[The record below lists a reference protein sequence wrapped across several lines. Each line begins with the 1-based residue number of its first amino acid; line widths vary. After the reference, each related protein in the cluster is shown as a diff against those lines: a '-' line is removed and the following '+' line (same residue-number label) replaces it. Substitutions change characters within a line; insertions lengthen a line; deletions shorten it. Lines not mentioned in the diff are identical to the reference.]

1 MDFVV
6 WLLFSKTK
14 TPGAWPKH
22 LLCDGF
28 RRSRGFGPPGQLQNG
43 ERNIPG
49 LFALHPNSHVERLK
63 QEPWPQLMLLLG
75 QSGERIM
82 MDLLLDCAIFLPVSA
97 GTNNYIQISGKRLKR
112 CVTYGTILI
121 L

>member
-1 MDFVV
+1 MDFVI
-6 WLLFSKTK
+6 WLLFSKVK
-14 TPGAWPKH
+14 TPGTWPKH

-28 RRSRGFGPPGQLQNG
+28 RRNRGFGPPGQVQNG

-49 LFALHPNSHVERLK
+49 LFALRANPHVERLK

-82 MDLLLDCAIFLPVSA
+82 MDLLLDCAMFLPVNA
-97 GTNNYIQISGKRLKR
+97 GTNNYVQISGKHLKR
-112 CVTYGTILI
+112 PDSYDFGLI
-121 L
+121 